1 MKVYCRQLN
10 FHRREMSSS
19 ERNVI
24 MNNSLLTELNLSS
37 SEEFLA
43 EERSELDLVIVIFTS
58 LILGLMI
65 LTTIIGKARPCY

>member
-10 FHRREMSSS
+10 FQRRGMSPS

-24 MNNSLLTELNLSS
+24 MNTSLLPQTNLSS
-37 SEEFLA
+37 SEEFLT